1 MFLNKIIDWKEFE
14 KFVAELYKDDGNV
27 TVEHNVTLKGKSGA
41 DRQIDVLITRK
52 TKLHS
57 YQTMVECKYWKNRVE
72 RSVVDIV
79 YAGMDDLNI
88 SKGVIFTTTGYEAGA
103 VEYAKSKNIDI
114 FLVRDLTPEEWG
126 LPGQVIEF
134 YLHLVTGTIESI
146 TFPGATGV
154 PVVENY
160 PTNYNLTIGLSKDT
174 TFSEEYQLFSVKD
187 GNKGK
192 NLLQYIISA
201 RSKLLSY
208 LTKDYFKLNE
218 GKDCTMVITVPV
230 ILDFSEFEY
239 RQLRNQYGAINL
251 SKLSFN
257 IKVYL
262 SQSSIKI
269 DRAEKYNIALCIQNY
284 MENQVNLVYQEKGQ
298 EGLILT
304 DNIYDKIVNIV
315 TSNDNET
322 LQNGSII
329 KVMCEYWVKPNLE
342 ENKLVIEKHI
352 ETPIIMELQSIAKEL
367 LQGCEHSKNE

>member
-14 KFVAELYKDDGNV
+14 KFVAELYKDDGDV

-41 DRQIDVLITRK
+41 SRQIDVLITRK

-57 YQTMVECKYWKNRVE
+57 YQTMVECKYWNKRVE

-103 VEYAKSKNIDI
+103 IEYAKSKNIDI

-134 YLHLVTGTIESI
+134 YLHLVTGILENI
-146 TFPGATGV
+146 KFPGATGI
-154 PVVENY
+154 PIVENY
-160 PTNYNLTIGLSKDT
+160 PTNYNLTIELSKDT
-174 TFSEEYQLFSVKD
+174 TFSNEYQLFSIKD
-187 GNKGK
+187 GKKGE
-192 NLLQYIISA
+192 NLLQYILLA
-201 RSKLLSY
+201 RSKLLSN
-208 LTKDYFKLNE
+208 LTKDCFKLNE
-218 GKDCTMVITVPV
+218 GNDCTMVITAPV
-230 ILDFSEFEY
+230 ILDFSKFEY
-239 RQLRNQYGAINL
+239 RQLRNQYGAINI
-251 SKLSFN
+251 SKISFD

-269 DRAEKYNIALCIQNY
+269 DRAEKYNIALSIQNY

-298 EGLILT
+298 HGLVLT
-304 DNIYDKIVNIV
+304 DNIYDKIVKTV
-315 TSNDNET
+315 TDNENEP

-329 KVMCEYWVKPNLE
+329 KAMCEYWVKPNIE
-342 ENKLVIEKHI
+342 EKAAVVEKHI
-352 ETPIIMELQSIAKEL
+352 ETPIFMEIQTV
-367 LQGCEHSKNE
+367 